1 MNKKVTLNLEI
12 EFYTLDNNDFYF
24 QNAALSDAKQLEI
37 VKEMLITEIDEN
49 IQIDGLWSHV
59 IAEKIEDLND

>member
-1 MNKKVTLNLEI
+1 MLTAS
-12 EFYTLDNNDFYF
+12 
-24 QNAALSDAKQLEI
+24 Q
-37 VKEMLITEIDEN
+37 VKEIDEN

>member
-37 VKEMLITEIDEN
+37 VKEMLITKIDEN